1 MKHYVFETMDS
12 IQLFSAH
19 TVEQIMEDL
28 VTVSQKEGT
37 DLAR

>member
-1 MKHYVFETMDS
+1 MDS